1 MARMLAL
8 DSMKAKISAVVQVET
23 SHGRLR
29 KGAALPILL
38 PALYGGGDDAP

>member
-23 SHGRLR
+23 AHGRLR
-29 KGAALPILL
+29 KEAALPILL
-38 PALYGGGDDAP
+38 PALYGGVDDAP